1 MANKIRVLVVDDSSF
16 MRNMLVRMIEK
27 DPQERFEVVDTAVNG
42 QDGVEKVKALKPD
55 VITLDVEMPI
65 MSGLEA
71 LEIIMKEC
79 PTPTLMISTLTE
91 SGAATT
97 MDALNKGAVDFLPK
111 ALKDKDKN
119 IFSAADAIYAKIEAA
134 AVSNVGQKANIR
146 AAAQPVAA
154 APSLTPPTSGV
165 TKFPAKMVVVG
176 SSTGG
181 PRALQTFIKQ
191 LPATLNVPVVI
202 AQHMPAEFTSAL
214 AMRLNELARVTV
226 KELEQGEALQR
237 GTVYIAPG
245 GFHTRIQGGMFDV
258 RPDAGESPFKPS
270 VDVLAASALMAVGEQ
285 IIAVMLTGMG
295 RDGADAFLKIK
306 EKGGHVIAQDAATS
320 TVYGM
325 PRAVAENGAATE
337 VLPLENIGTRLA
349 TLLG

>member
-1 MANKIRVLVVDDSSF
+1 MTDKIRVLVVDDSSF

-27 DPQERFEVVDTAVNG
+27 DPRERFEVVDTAVNG
-42 QDGVEKVKALKPD
+42 QDGVEKTKTLKPD

-79 PTPTLMISTLTE
+79 PTPVLMISTLTE
-91 SGAATT
+91 SGAGTT

-119 IFSAADAIYAKIEAA
+119 IFSAAESIYAKIEAA
-134 AVSNVGQKANIR
+134 AVSNVGQKATVR
-146 AAAQPVAA
+146 AAKVVEAAPVAA
-154 APSLTPPTSGV
+154 VPTSSI
-165 TKFPAKMVVVG
+165 TKFNAKLVVVG

-191 LPATLNVPVVI
+191 LPATLSVPVVI
-202 AQHMPAEFTSAL
+202 AQHMPAEFTGAL
-214 AMRLNELARVTV
+214 AMRLNEMTSLPVQEAKT
-226 KELEQGEALQR
+226 GEPMQR

-245 GFHTRIQGGMFDV
+245 GFHTRISGGIFDI
-258 RPDAGESPFKPS
+258 RADAGESVFKPS
-270 VDVLAASALMAVGEQ
+270 VDVLAASAVQAVGENLL
-285 IIAVMLTGMG
+285 AVMLTGMG
-295 RDGADAFLKIK
+295 RDGADAFLKAK
-306 EKGGHVIAQDAATS
+306 ERGAHVIAQDAATS

-325 PRAVAENGAATE
+325 PRAVAENGAASE
-337 VLPLENIGTRLA
+337 ILPLEHIGTRLA